1 MKFNEAK
8 KCSLSHGENTAPLM
22 FPWQI
27 WHEREP
33 NLNHQVSSIKH
44 CSRKEQFHWR
54 GTSSVFP
61 ACVKSVNFT
70 RGLFTVCLFVCLGLF
85 FGTKREG
92 MQLQASIVHV
102 TAFCPDIKGTF
113 SVQMILTNQ
122 DVVITFLYTQH
133 MVYISPS
140 LFPATVH
147 RPLRQFSPETLTLP
161 LSDQLVS
168 PATNLSFGESPWKI
182 EVFI

>member
-1 MKFNEAK
+1 MARTQHPWCSPDRFGMSGSQISTIKCQVLSIVPARNSFTGGVQAVFSRHVSKVSTLQEAY
-8 KCSLSHGENTAPLM
+8 L
-22 FPWQI
+22 
-27 WHEREP
+27 
-33 NLNHQVSSIKH
+33 
-44 CSRKEQFHWR
+44 
-54 GTSSVFP
+54 
-61 ACVKSVNFT
+61 
-70 RGLFTVCLFVCLGLF
+70 LFVCLGLF
-85 FGTKREG
+85 FGTKSEG

-102 TAFCPDIKGTF
+102 TAVCPDIKGTF

-122 DVVITFLYTQH
+122 DVVITSLYTQH